1 MIPSIPG
8 DLFKFRDFIASS
20 TSLSFIRDPIFSF
33 SSSFKV
39 GGLKFSRYFIILL
52 SGMFCEV

>member
-1 MIPSIPG
+1 MGVRSG
-8 DLFKFRDFIASS
+8 LKFYYFKVS
-20 TSLSFIRDPIFSF
+20 TSLSFIRGPIFSF
-33 SSSFKV
+33 WSSFKV